1 MSIMFSLFKKDPLK
15 KLNQE
20 YSALLKQALEAQR
33 RGDIKS
39 YSDLTAKSE
48 RIANEIDKVKLT

>member
-1 MSIMFSLFKKDPLK
+1 MPIMFSLFKKDPLK

-20 YSALLKQALEAQR
+20 YSSLLKQALEAQR

-48 RIANEIDKVKLT
+48 SIASEIDKLKLT